1 MIFGR
6 DRPTSKSGLISDEST
21 PSSSV
26 KVVLVSVREAECG
39 VSASSRMESRDYL
52 QSCHQRFSAVC
63 TDRIGVEV
71 QPLERLVVLHTT
83 VDSDKAHTASN
94 AHYACPPSQSLI
106 AYLHSLRQRRSAH
119 CIDLIVPE
127 VQGPERAV
135 VLEISAPNRTYHKQ
149 SNVSPLI
156 TLRPSQ
162 PRLSARTSNCLASLP
177 SLYLTTK
184 ATASAFAPSAP
195 I

>member
-1 MIFGR
+1 
-6 DRPTSKSGLISDEST
+6 
-21 PSSSV
+21 
-26 KVVLVSVREAECG
+26 
-39 VSASSRMESRDYL
+39 VSASNRTERRDDL
-52 QSCHQRFSAVC
+52 QSFHQRFSAVC
-63 TDRIGVEV
+63 TDRIVIEV
-71 QPLERLVVLHTT
+71 QRSERLVVLHKT
-83 VDSDKAHTASN
+83 VHTDKAHTANN

-106 AYLHSLRQRRSAH
+106 AYLHSLRQRRSAD

-135 VLEISAPNRTYHKQ
+135 VLEISASNRTYHKQ
-149 SNVSPLI
+149 LNVSPLI